1 MNLTQAIL
9 NITQRVDGLER
20 QLRNMIRLGRVKS
33 VSGVKA
39 VIDFAPNSEDDY
51 LSPPIQW
58 LAFEAGE
65 VIKWRAPSIGEQVV
79 VLNLS
84 GGVDEAN
91 AIALPAAYCSEF
103 SPDDTDPRKTILS
116 ISDVFKVTSD
126 FDGNYLV
133 EADSSVKFITPAFLV
148 EASDVISMQTSEYN
162 RTASTAN
169 TKGTHTQTGDMS
181 VKGALDVSTQIKTPT
196 LVSYS
201 PGAFSMN
208 ANGAVLSDATIGN
221 VRFSIHK
228 HKVNKEGQPTETPI
242 E

>member
-39 VIDFAPNSEDDY
+39 VIDYAPNSEDDY

-116 ISDVFKVTSD
+116 ILDVFKVTSD

-133 EADSSVKFITPAFLV
+133 EADSSVKFITPRFLV

-201 PGAFSMN
+201 PGAFSMT

>member
-1 MNLTQAIL
+1 MNLTKAVL
-9 NITQRVDGLER
+9 ELTQRVNGLER
-20 QLRNMIRLGRVKS
+20 QLRNLIRLGRVKS

-39 VIDFAPNSEDDY
+39 VIDYAPNSDEDY

-58 LAFEAGE
+58 IAFEAGE
-65 VIKWRAPSIGEQVV
+65 VIKWRAPSLGEQVV

-84 GGVDEAN
+84 GGVDEAQ
-91 AIALPAAYCSEF
+91 AIALPAAYCADF

-116 ISDVFKVTSD
+116 ILDVFKVTSD

-169 TKGTHTQTGDMS
+169 TKGTHTQTGD
-181 VKGALDVSTQIKTPT
+181 VKIKGALDVSMQVKTPT
-196 LVSYS
+196 VVSYS
-201 PGAFSMN
+201 PGAFSLS
-208 ANGAVLSDATIGN
+208 ANGATLSDATIGN
-221 VRFSIHK
+221 VKFSIHR
-228 HKVNKEGQPTETPI
+228 HKVNNEGQPTETPI

>member
-9 NITQRVDGLER
+9 NITHRVDSLER

-39 VIDFAPNSEDDY
+39 VIDYAQNSEDDY

-116 ISDVFKVTSD
+116 ILDVFKVTSD

-148 EASDVISMQTSEYN
+148 EASEVISMQTSEYN

-169 TKGTHTQTGDMS
+169 TKGTHTQTGDVS

-201 PGAFSMN
+201 PGAFSMT

-228 HKVNKEGQPTETPI
+228 HKVNKEGQSTETPI

>member
-9 NITQRVDGLER
+9 NVSQRVDGLER

-39 VIDFAPNSEDDY
+39 VIDYAQNSEDDY

-103 SPDDTDPRKTILS
+103 APDDTDPRKTILS
-116 ISDVFKVTSD
+116 ILDVFKVTSD

-169 TKGTHTQTGDMS
+169 TKGTHTQTGDMK

-201 PGAFSMN
+201 PGAFSMS

-228 HKVNKEGQPTETPI
+228 HKVNQEGQPTETPI